1 MRSKIAIVGSGIT
14 AGLATSFLAPFF
26 DVSLF
31 QSPKPFASGIPEIV
45 PRRAFFDAI
54 SSLNEAETIIQTAPA
69 IQWVLWQHDDRSQ
82 QVRLT
87 SNEAYFVY
95 DKGRLAAFLAESI
108 PVAQCVKQEVANIA
122 DLVGFDRVFDCRGS
136 KSVMNDPAYQSHTMH
151 PARTACRYLVVSSL
165 SGKDRDEMCFWSENT
180 SGGVRRT
187 FFMIPVGNDRVSLGC
202 SCLPSDVISTAELL
216 MAMMGKG
223 INVTPE
229 SIIFSGCAEPEA
241 LAMTCSVGHV
251 TPLGDAGYLSCP
263 LSEYGMLKAL
273 SQIREVTGATTL
285 SRHLLK
291 RPKNDEIDPHLPQEL
306 FS

>member
-14 AGLATSFLAPFF
+14 AGLATSLLAPLF

-31 QSPKPFASGIPEIV
+31 QSPKPFASDIPEIV

-54 SSLNEAETIIQTAPA
+54 SSLHEAETITQTAPA

-95 DKGRLAAFLAESI
+95 DKGRLAAFLAEST
-108 PVAQCVKQEVANIA
+108 PVTKCVKQEVANIA
-122 DLVGFDRVFDCRGS
+122 DLVGFERVFDCRGS
-136 KSVMNDPAYQSHTMH
+136 KSVMKDPAYQSHIMH
-151 PARTACRYLVVSSL
+151 PARTACRYLIVPSL
-165 SGKDRDEMCFWSENT
+165 SGKDRDEMRFWSENT
-180 SGGVRRT
+180 SEGVRRT
-187 FFMIPVGNDRVSLGC
+187 FFMIPVGNDKVSLGC
-202 SCLPSDVISTAELL
+202 SCLPSNMISPAELL

-223 INVTPE
+223 IDVTPE
-229 SIIFSGCAEPEA
+229 SIILSGCAEPKA
-241 LAMTCSVGHV
+241 LAMTCSFGHV

-285 SRHLLK
+285 SQHFFK
-291 RPKNDEIDPHLPQEL
+291 RPEKDEVDPHLPQEL